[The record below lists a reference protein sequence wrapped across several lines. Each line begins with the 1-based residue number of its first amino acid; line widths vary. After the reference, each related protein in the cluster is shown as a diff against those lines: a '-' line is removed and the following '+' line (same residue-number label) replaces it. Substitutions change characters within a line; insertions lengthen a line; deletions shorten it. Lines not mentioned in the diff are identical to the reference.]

1 MYKLSSTNKWYHG
14 ARFDSFAAA
23 KAEADKAAAR
33 GVTAD
38 VIALTD
44 RENFRVAYTPSS
56 APGGKAIPATY
67 SKQEKH

>member
-1 MYKLSSTNKWYHG
+1 MYKLSSTNKWYHN

-23 KAEADKAAAR
+23 KAESDKAAAQ

-44 RENFRVAYTPSS
+44 RDKFRIAYTPSS
-56 APGGKAIPATY
+56 APGGKAIRATY
-67 SKQEKH
+67 LKREKT